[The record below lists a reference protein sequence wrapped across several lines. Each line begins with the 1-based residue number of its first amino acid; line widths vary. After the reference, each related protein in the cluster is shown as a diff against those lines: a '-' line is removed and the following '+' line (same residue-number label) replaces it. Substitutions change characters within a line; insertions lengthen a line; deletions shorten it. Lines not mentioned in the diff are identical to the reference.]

1 MASWRGAVAQSVT
14 SLKPVVILLPASVD
28 ELLEDRVAPF
38 CNGDGAGDVF
48 VPFCFY
54 LYTYVVFKLIE

>member
-1 MASWRGAVAQSVT
+1 MASWRGAVAQSFT

-48 VPFCFY
+48 VPFF
-54 LYTYVVFKLIE
+54 LIITFIHMSFLN